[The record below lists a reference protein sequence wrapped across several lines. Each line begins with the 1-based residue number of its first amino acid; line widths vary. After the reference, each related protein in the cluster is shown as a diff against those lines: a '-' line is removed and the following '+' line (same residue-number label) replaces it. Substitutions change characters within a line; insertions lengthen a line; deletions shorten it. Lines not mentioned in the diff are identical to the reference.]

1 MRDHEQPSFRLDDRA
16 DVELRAPLPGA
27 PRVGIG
33 LLPRVDQQVGE
44 RTARRFDL
52 MLLVPAR
59 LDEETR
65 RRVGHEDL
73 PGLPKRWT

>member
-1 MRDHEQPSFRLDDRA
+1 MRDHEQAPLGLNDRA
-16 DVELRAPLPGA
+16 DVELCAPLAGA
-27 PRVGIG
+27 PRVRLG
-33 LLPRVDQQVGE
+33 LLPRVDQQVRE
-44 RTARRFDL
+44 RTPRSFHL
-52 MLLVPAR
+52 VLLIPAR